1 MIPKWILFK
10 GRVKHSLIVDT
21 ELIQSKEKWVGK
33 GKGLSLD
40 DGVKENMPNGHILPF

>member
-33 GKGLSLD
+33 GLSLD
-40 DGVKENMPNGHILPF
+40 DAVKENMPSGRILLF